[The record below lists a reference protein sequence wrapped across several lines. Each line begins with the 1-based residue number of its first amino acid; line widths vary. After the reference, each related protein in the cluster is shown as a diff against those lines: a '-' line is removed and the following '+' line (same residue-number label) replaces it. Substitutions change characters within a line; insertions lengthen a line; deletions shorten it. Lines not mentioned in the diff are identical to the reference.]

1 MVLYPEIIPGINHE
15 YAFITSPAESRL
27 HDDRLLE
34 KVVFKTVNLNLKV
47 HSIVLF
53 LVLDLK

>member
-1 MVLYPEIIPGINHE
+1 MVLYPGIIPGINDE
-15 YAFITSPAESRL
+15 YAFTTSPAETRL
-27 HDDRLLE
+27 HDYLLLE